1 MRWNLPR
8 FSLTSAV
15 IFLGVWGG
23 HELWSKVIEP
33 ARSAARR
40 TKWANNLIQHSGFHS
55 DSVVIGTDGKVLR
68 VSCCPVCGGDAFRT
82 FYQNEKGVPLNEADL
97 PLLTFLEA
105 QRSLSVQKSS
115 SRYRE
120 LRERSSSSFRD
131 SHRIKNSDEP

>member
-15 IFLGVWGG
+15 VLLCAWGC
-23 HELWSKVIEP
+23 HELWSKDIKA

-40 TKWANNLIQHSGFHS
+40 TKCANNLLQHSGFHS
-55 DSVVIGTDGKVLR
+55 DSVVIGTDGKVLW

-82 FYQNEKGVPLNEADL
+82 RYLSEKGEPLNEADL

-105 QRSLSVQKSS
+105 QRSLAVQKSS

-120 LRERSSSSFRD
+120 FRERFSLSFRD
-131 SHRIKNSDEP
+131 RRRIKNSDAL